1 MKYACIT
8 RYRDEYEIRLMCR
21 VLRVSPSGYYAARAR
36 APSAR
41 AHRDEEL
48 LVHVRAIHQHSRRS
62 YGAPRIRD
70 ALSER
75 KLHCGQKRVARIMRA
90 DGLRVVG
97 RRKFRVT
104 TQSTHAHPIAPNT
117 LARQF
122 APTDIAAPNR
132 VWASDLTYL
141 WTREGWL
148 YLAIV
153 LDLGSRRVI
162 GWALGATLD
171 RALPLSA
178 LHMALALRHGVA
190 GALHRHDGRAVT
202 KRPSESKP
210 ECRAQARSSAARS
223 RLASRARNV
232 YNDVMTS
239 RNDKSRS
246 RPGRVGEPIQVY
258 LDRPDRDRLERLA
271 ARLDVSKSD
280 VLRRGLAAL
289 EALSRV
295 HASTDASRIPVPT
308 YHGGTLQPGV
318 DLDDSASLIELMDQ
332 GDAPR

>member
-21 VLRVSPSGYYAARAR
+21 VLLVSPSGYYAARDR

-41 AHRDEEL
+41 ARRDEEL
-48 LVHVRAIHQHSRRS
+48 LVHVRAIHQRSRRS

-75 KLHCGQKRVARIMRA
+75 KMRCGQKRVARIMRA

-97 RRKFRVT
+97 RRRFRVT

-178 LHMALALRHGVA
+178 LHMALALRQGVA
-190 GALHRHDGRAVT
+190 GALHHSDRGCQYASADYRAVLAAHAIT
-202 KRPSESKP
+202 CSMSRRGNCWDNAVVESFFATLKKELVYETDWVTRGEAQLALVEYIEEWYNP
-210 ECRAQARSSAARS
+210 ERKHTSLGFRS
-223 RLASRARNV
+223 
-232 YNDVMTS
+232 
-239 RNDKSRS
+239 
-246 RPGRVGEPIQVY
+246 PIQYETEV
-258 LDRPDRDRLERLA
+258 LMRAKA
-271 ARLDVSKSD
+271 A
-280 VLRRGLAAL
+280 
-289 EALSRV
+289 
-295 HASTDASRIPVPT
+295 
-308 YHGGTLQPGV
+308 
-318 DLDDSASLIELMDQ
+318 
-332 GDAPR
+332 

>member
-21 VLRVSPSGYYAARAR
+21 VLLVSPSGYYAARDR

-41 AHRDEEL
+41 ARRDEEL
-48 LVHVRAIHQHSRRS
+48 LVHVRAIHQRSRRS

-70 ALSER
+70 ALGER
-75 KLHCGQKRVARIMRA
+75 DLRCGQKRVARIMRA

-122 APTDIAAPNR
+122 APTDIAALNR

-178 LHMALALRHGVA
+178 LHMALALRQGVA
-190 GALHRHDGRAVT
+190 GALHHSDRGCQYASADYRAVLAAHAIT
-202 KRPSESKP
+202 CSMSRRGNCWDNAVVESFFATLKKELVYETDWVTRGEAQLALVEYIEEWYNP
-210 ECRAQARSSAARS
+210 ERKHTSLGFRS
-223 RLASRARNV
+223 
-232 YNDVMTS
+232 
-239 RNDKSRS
+239 
-246 RPGRVGEPIQVY
+246 PIQYETEV
-258 LDRPDRDRLERLA
+258 LMRAKA
-271 ARLDVSKSD
+271 A
-280 VLRRGLAAL
+280 
-289 EALSRV
+289 
-295 HASTDASRIPVPT
+295 
-308 YHGGTLQPGV
+308 
-318 DLDDSASLIELMDQ
+318 
-332 GDAPR
+332 